1 MNLRNS
7 LPNLE
12 EALLAVNG
20 LEHLKTPDKVDFL
33 VAKFD
38 ERTQHEWEYYRSK
51 QSGHMTDFL
60 LFFSIDMILAGQL
73 SPESILE
80 IQRFNP
86 RRLVVALSMEPQ
98 QISTIVSSAQHG
110 LQEMEVIL
118 AVLVDIQ
125 PQRDNQLDTV
135 SCIAQNKNL

>member
-1 MNLRNS
+1 MNAHSTNG
-7 LPNLE
+7 NTI
-12 EALLAVNG
+12 EAS
-20 LEHLKTPDKVDFL
+20 KV
-33 VAKFD
+33 V
-38 ERTQHEWEYYRSK
+38 R
-51 QSGHMTDFL
+51 HMTDFL

-110 LQEMEVIL
+110 LQEMDVIL

-135 SCIAQNKNL
+135 SCIAQNMNL